1 MTVCTTAD
9 ANVAERDHV
18 AAVTASEW
26 IAELLAEPSP
36 EWHVVARLADELG
49 KIAAGCGGAGTAG

>member
-1 MTVCTTAD
+1 M
-9 ANVAERDHV
+9 
-18 AAVTASEW
+18 AATTASEW

-49 KIAAGCGGAGTAG
+49 KIATGCGGAGTAG